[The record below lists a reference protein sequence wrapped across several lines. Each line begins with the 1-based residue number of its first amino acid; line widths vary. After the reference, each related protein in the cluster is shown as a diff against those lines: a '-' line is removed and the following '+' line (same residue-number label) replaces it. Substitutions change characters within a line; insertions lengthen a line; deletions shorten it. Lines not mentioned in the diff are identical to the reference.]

1 MKEELVRPLGL
12 KKKRGLSPQHGRNA
26 AIAAAVVVVAVAG
39 AAAWWFVP
47 GAKGP
52 TATAVIAQP
61 AKPAAKAP
69 VLDETA
75 SLPPPGQGLTE
86 ISPSS
91 DNLSAVGNDNKVTII
106 DPSAPPPMQLA
117 SLPDPTLVETTDKG
131 PLPRIGA
138 DGRRPLEVYA
148 RPAGNAGSGDV
159 RIAIVVGGL
168 GLDPAGTRRAIAE
181 LPGAVTLAFA
191 PYGEHL
197 ADDAAAAR
205 QGGHELLLQIP
216 EEPFNYPKTNPGPN
230 TLTTDAT
237 ADVNK
242 GRLRWF
248 LGRMTNYVGV
258 TNYMGARFSGEQNAL
273 APVMTEV
280 AARGLLYLDDGSS
293 PRSKAADIAGSGLP
307 FLHADLVLDG
317 DLSADA
323 IDANLKQLKAIAR
336 DRGYAIATA
345 TAFPVTL
352 DRVAAFAA
360 AAAQNGIDLVPVT
373 ALLAPPA

>member
-1 MKEELVRPLGL
+1 MKEELVKPLGL
-12 KKKRGLSPQHGRNA
+12 KKKRKLPPKGRRTA
-26 AIAAAVVVVAVAG
+26 AVAAAVVLVAAAG

-61 AKPAAKAP
+61 AKPAAPAA

-86 ISPSS
+86 ISTPA
-91 DNLSAVGNDNKVTII
+91 DNLSGVGNSNKVTII

-117 SLPDPTLVETTDKG
+117 SLPDPSLVESSDKG
-131 PLPRIGA
+131 PLPRVGS
-138 DGRRPLEVYA
+138 DGRRPLEAYA
-148 RPAGNAGSGDV
+148 RPAGDASSGDV

-168 GLDPAGTRRAIAE
+168 GLDPAGTKQAIAE
-181 LPGAVTLAFA
+181 LPGPVTLAFA
-191 PYGEHL
+191 PYGDHL
-197 ADDAAAAR
+197 ADDTAAAR
-205 QGGHELLLQIP
+205 QSGHELLLQIP

-242 GRLRWF
+242 SRLRWF

-273 APVMTEV
+273 APVMQEV
-280 AARGLLYLDDGSS
+280 AGRGLLYLDDGSS
-293 PRSKAADIAGSGLP
+293 LRSKAADIAGSAMP
-307 FLHADLVLDG
+307 FLRADLVLDA

-345 TAFPVTL
+345 TAFPLTL
-352 DRVAAFAA
+352 DRVAVFAA
-360 AAAQNGIDLVPVT
+360 AAAQNGIELVPVT
-373 ALLAPPA
+373 ALLPPPA